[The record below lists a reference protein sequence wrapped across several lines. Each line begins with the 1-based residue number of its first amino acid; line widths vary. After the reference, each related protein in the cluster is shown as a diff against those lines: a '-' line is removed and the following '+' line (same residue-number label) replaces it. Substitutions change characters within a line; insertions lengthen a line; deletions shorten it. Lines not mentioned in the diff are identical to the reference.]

1 MALKALIL
9 RKKIDASRKALEELR
24 GKDAGFA
31 TREAEL
37 EKAIEEAE
45 TDEEK
50 GLVEGEVEQFETER
64 KEHEEETGRL
74 EEELERLESELKE
87 EEKRTAGLGNQM
99 EARPAETK
107 KEREDTAVMSRGKNF
122 YGLTMQERDAFFAK
136 EDVREFIST
145 VRTAISEKRGITN
158 VGLVIPDIMLELL
171 KTRVEETSKLLKYV
185 TVRPVAGKARQRIM
199 GAVPE
204 AVWTEMCAGLN
215 ELDLSFND
223 TEVDGYKVGGYF
235 AVCNAILEDNDVN
248 LVSEIINALGKAIGK
263 ALDKA
268 IVYGTGTKMPL
279 GIVTRL
285 AQASEPGDHPATAR
299 KWVDLRA
306 SNITKG
312 TGATG
317 LKLFQEILGKTK
329 SIRNDYSENGL
340 VWIMNKNTHTDLIIQ
355 SMDKNATAA
364 IVAGMN
370 MTMPVIGGDIVEL
383 GFVPDGD
390 IIFGYA
396 DMYLLVE
403 RAGTE
408 LATSEHT
415 KFLEDQTVFKGTAR
429 YDGKPVIAEAF
440 AVTNVGNMAPTTGV
454 SFAPDKRNE
463 TAGGTDSGSG
473 DGE

>member
-9 RKKIDASRKALEELR
+9 RKKIDAGRKALEELR

-50 GLVEGEVEQFETER
+50 GLVEGEVEQFETEK

-99 EARPAETK
+99 ENRSAETK
-107 KEREDTAVMSRGKNF
+107 KEREETAVMSRGKNF

-145 VRTAISEKRGITN
+145 VRTAIREKRGITH

-185 TVRPVAGKARQRIM
+185 TVRPVAGKSRQRIM

-268 IVYGTGTKMPL
+268 
-279 GIVTRL
+279 
-285 AQASEPGDHPATAR
+285 DR
-299 KWVDLRA
+299 KSV
-306 SNITKG
+306 
-312 TGATG
+312 
-317 LKLFQEILGKTK
+317 
-329 SIRNDYSENGL
+329 
-340 VWIMNKNTHTDLIIQ
+340 V
-355 SMDKNATAA
+355 
-364 IVAGMN
+364 
-370 MTMPVIGGDIVEL
+370 
-383 GFVPDGD
+383 
-390 IIFGYA
+390 
-396 DMYLLVE
+396 
-403 RAGTE
+403 
-408 LATSEHT
+408 
-415 KFLEDQTVFKGTAR
+415 
-429 YDGKPVIAEAF
+429 
-440 AVTNVGNMAPTTGV
+440 
-454 SFAPDKRNE
+454 
-463 TAGGTDSGSG
+463 
-473 DGE
+473 

>member
-1 MALKALIL
+1 MALRALML
-9 RKKIDASRKALEELR
+9 RKKIDMSKKALEELR
-24 GKDAGFA
+24 KKENDFQ

-37 EKAIEEAE
+37 ETAINEAE

-50 GLVEGEVEQFETER
+50 TVVEGEVEQFESEK
-64 KEHEEETGRL
+64 KEHEEETGKL
-74 EEELERLESELKE
+74 EKELERLEAELKE
-87 EEKRTAGLGNQM
+87 EEKRTSKLEVQM
-99 EARPAETK
+99 KEQQPEVK
-107 KEREDTAVMSRGKNF
+107 NEREGVPVMSKRANF
-122 YGLTMQERDAFFAK
+122 YGLSIQEREAFFA
-136 EDVREFIST
+136 REEIKNFVST
-145 VRTAISEKRGITN
+145 VRTAIKEKRGITN
-158 VGLVIPDIMLELL
+158 VGLVIPEVMLELL
-171 KTRVEETSKLLKYV
+171 KTKVEETSKLLKYV
-185 TVRPVAGKARQRIM
+185 TVRPVTGKARQRIM
-199 GAVPE
+199 GVIPE
-204 AVWTEMCAGLN
+204 GIWTEMCASLN

-223 TEVDGYKVGGYF
+223 TEVDGFKVGGYF
-235 AVCNAILEDNDVN
+235 AVHNAIIEDNDVN

-285 AQASEPGDHPATAR
+285 AQKTEPSDYPATSR
-299 KWVDLRA
+299 KWVDLST

-312 TGATG
+312 TGAVG

-329 SIRNDYSENGL
+329 SITNDYSETGL
-340 VWIMNKNTHTDLIIQ
+340 IWIMNKNTHTDLIIQ

-370 MTMPVIGGDIVEL
+370 MIMPVIGGDIVEL
-383 GFVPDGD
+383 NCIPDGD

-415 KFLEDQTVFKGTAR
+415 RFLEDQTVFKGTAR

-440 AVTNVGNMAPTTGV
+440 ALTNIGNVVPTTTIA
-454 SFAPDKRNE
+454 FAPDKQNDIV
-463 TAGGTDSGSG
+463 TAGGSDVS
-473 DGE
+473 E

>member
-1 MALKALIL
+1 MALKALML
-9 RKKIDASRKALEELR
+9 RKKIDSKKKALEELR
-24 GKDAGFA
+24 EKGADFK

-37 EKAIEEAE
+37 ETAINEAE

-50 GLVEGEVEQFETER
+50 AAVEDEVEQFEAQK
-64 KEHEEETGRL
+64 KENEEETSSM
-74 EEELERLESELKE
+74 EAELERLEAELKE
-87 EEKRTAGLGNQM
+87 EEKRTSGLGEQRNQQQ
-99 EARPAETK
+99 AETK
-107 KEREDTAVMSRGKNF
+107 NEREGIPVMVKRQKF
-122 YGLTMQERDAFFAK
+122 YGLTIQERDAFFANEK
-136 EDVREFIST
+136 VRNFIDT
-145 VRTAISEKRGITN
+145 VRTAMSQKRGIAN
-158 VGLVIPDIMLELL
+158 VGLVIPEIMLELL
-171 KTRVEETSKLLKYV
+171 KTKVEETSKLLKYV
-185 TVRPVAGKARQRIM
+185 TVRPVTGKARQRIM
-199 GAVPE
+199 GVIPE
-204 AVWTEMCAGLN
+204 AIWTEMCASLN

-223 TEVDGYKVGGYF
+223 TEVDGFKVGGYF

-285 AQASEPGDHPATAR
+285 AQSAEPSNYPATAR
-299 KWVDLRA
+299 KWVNLSV

-312 TGATG
+312 TGAVG

-329 SIRNDYSENGL
+329 VITNDYSETGL
-340 VWIMNKNTHTDLIIQ
+340 VWIMNKNTHTDLVIQ

-383 GFVPDGD
+383 NFIPDGD
-390 IIFGYA
+390 IIFGYF

-415 KFLEDQTVFKGTAR
+415 RFIEDQTVFKGTAR

-440 AVTNVGNMAPTTGV
+440 AVTNIGNANPATTTT
-454 SFAPDKRNE
+454 FAPDKQNE
-463 TAGGTDSGSG
+463 TTHPGSG
-473 DGE
+473 EATE

>member
-1 MALKALIL
+1 MALKALML
-9 RKKIDASRKALEELR
+9 RKKIDTGKKALEELR
-24 GKDAGFA
+24 KKEAGFQ

-37 EKAIEEAE
+37 ETAIEEAE

-50 GLVEGEVEQFETER
+50 TTVEGEIEEVEAEK
-64 KEHEEETGRL
+64 KEHEEEEGRL
-74 EEELERLESELKE
+74 EAELERLEAELKE
-87 EEKRTAGLGNQM
+87 EEKRTSRLETQM
-99 EARPAETK
+99 KDQQKEQQTAVK
-107 KEREDTAVMSRGKNF
+107 NEREGTSVMSKRAKF
-122 YGLTMQERDAFFAK
+122 YGLSIQERDVLFA
-136 EDVREFIST
+136 REEVKNFIST
-145 VRTAISEKRGITN
+145 VRTAIREKRGITN
-158 VGLVIPDIMLELL
+158 VGLVIPEVMLELL
-171 KTRVEETSKLLKYV
+171 KTKVEETSKLLKYI
-185 TVRPVAGKARQRIM
+185 TVRSVTGKARQRIM
-199 GAVPE
+199 GVIPE
-204 AVWTEMCAGLN
+204 GIWTEMCATLN

-223 TEVDGYKVGGYF
+223 TEVDGFKVGGYF
-235 AVCNAILEDNDVN
+235 AVHNAIIEDNDVN

-285 AQASEPGDHPATAR
+285 AQKAEPSDYPATSR
-299 KWVDLRA
+299 KWVDLST

-312 TGATG
+312 TGAVG

-329 SIRNDYSENGL
+329 SIRNDYSETGL
-340 VWIMNKNTHTDLIIQ
+340 VWIMSKNTHTDLVIQ

-383 GFVPDGD
+383 GCVPDGD
-390 IIFGYA
+390 IIFGYM
-396 DMYLLVE
+396 DMYLLAE

-415 KFLEDQTVFKGTAR
+415 RFIEDQTVFKGTAR

-440 AVTNVGNMAPTTGV
+440 AVTNIGNVTPTTTAA
-454 SFAPDKRNE
+454 FAPDKQNTPDVSE
-463 TAGGTDSGSG
+463 DSES
-473 DGE
+473 